1 VVDTCMQTE
10 WRFLIGGHNYMNKGL
25 NLILIRVNPN
35 FYVHIYIYIY
45 IKKKKYS
52 KLEAGLAVTL
62 QPPGSVPSGR

>member
-45 IKKKKYS
+45 IYKEKKIFK
-52 KLEAGLAVTL
+52 T
-62 QPPGSVPSGR
+62 